1 MGNTEVCP
9 IAVNP
14 TERCICTLL
23 STNGDFVVITRYLPR
38 SGDKMGARNTHSMS
52 HRLKKRRA
60 CFVSGGVDGRSDCW
74 GFVRPTTL
82 LGQKKQRLTL
92 NTANLPCYSL
102 SLEVN
107 GSNCQYLLFDSIY
120 YLTLVR
126 PVICLTPLLCQNE
139 FCCCIG
145 WGGRTDGTLG
155 IRPPAH
161 LESR

>member
-74 GFVRPTTL
+74 GFVRPPTL
-82 LGQKKQRLTL
+82 SGQKITIVWSSLSRWGWSDGRIAGISSVRPLCCGQKKQRLTL

-107 GSNCQYLLFDSIY
+107 GSNCQYLLFDS
-120 YLTLVR
+120 R
-126 PVICLTPLLCQNE
+126 
-139 FCCCIG
+139 
-145 WGGRTDGTLG
+145 
-155 IRPPAH
+155 
-161 LESR
+161 

>member
-82 LGQKKQRLTL
+82 LGQKIITVWSTL
-92 NTANLPCYSL
+92 S
-102 SLEVN
+102 
-107 GSNCQYLLFDSIY
+107 
-120 YLTLVR
+120 R
-126 PVICLTPLLCQNE
+126 
-139 FCCCIG
+139 
-145 WGGRTDGTLG
+145 WGGRTVGLLGFRPSDHFVGSKNNNSLVISVSLGVVGRSDCWDFVRPSTLLWSKKN
-155 IRPPAH
+155 RD
-161 LESR
+161 